1 MYVPH
6 LLSQYIQ
13 NTQYLIW
20 RRVDQDEHF
29 ESLLENTAKSEK
41 YREKQMKQIIFDTPI
56 DRHNVDFIHRLFD
69 TEAIENC
76 SPKLCDIFW
85 VIMSLVIAL
94 LLGVCACSALRLLDI
109 ISDCIDECR
118 LVSVSIYLIIVCNT
132 DSTSKLLSN

>member
-1 MYVPH
+1 M
-6 LLSQYIQ
+6 
-13 NTQYLIW
+13 NTSVTRTGQK
-20 RRVDQDEHF
+20 E
-29 ESLLENTAKSEK
+29 
-41 YREKQMKQIIFDTPI
+41 REVGKMNNSGKRFDPPEFDTPI

-118 LVSVSIYLIIVCNT
+118 
-132 DSTSKLLSN
+132 